1 MFYWILLAL
10 AIIAEITGTLSMKWA
25 SVSGG
30 HTGFILMLAMI
41 ALSYIFLAFAVKKI
55 ALGVAYALWEGI
67 GILLIT
73 LFSVLLFDES
83 LSLLKIA
90 GLTTLV
96 IGIVLIKSGTQ
107 KKRLPSRRW
116 PMQQFEWIHAAW
128 LAIAIVLEIIANVFL
143 KFSDGFRRK
152 IYGILSLAAV
162 SGAFSAL
169 SQAVKGIDLSV
180 AYALWGGFG
189 IAATIAAGW
198 VLFGQRLNNKG
209 WAGVI
214 LLVAGMV
221 LIKLA

>member
-162 SGAFSAL
+162 LGAFSAL

-180 AYALWGGFG
+180 AYALWGDFG